1 MFQMVRPSVPPKI
14 PGEILRSVSRSFYL
28 TLAVLPAN
36 VREQVGLAYL
46 LARAADTLADT
57 DLIPRDVRLK
67 HLGLFREWV
76 LNPQSKDTTL
86 NDIKEVLAPLQEH
99 HAERVLLERLEDCRG
114 VLESLSSDDQ
124 RLIRAV
130 VGTLIQGMQND
141 LSAFPGRAAEELTA
155 LKTFTELD
163 QYTYDV
169 AGCVGDYWTRMMCA
183 HRPAFHGWEVE
194 PMVAMGIRF
203 GKALQLTNILRD
215 MPADLRRGRC
225 YIPQE
230 MLNEVALRPV
240 DLLKPDALPQL
251 RPVLTRLLR
260 VALEHLDQGW
270 LYTMAIPRRELRVRL
285 ACIWPILF
293 AVQTLRRVSLS
304 PALLDPTVTVK
315 MTRGEVY
322 RDMALA
328 SGTLGCGTL
337 LTGYYG
343 HLRKSVAC

>member
-1 MFQMVRPSVPPKI
+1 MFQMVRPSDPPKI
-14 PGEILRSVSRSFYL
+14 PREILRSVSRSFYL
-28 TLAVLPAN
+28 TLAILPAN
-36 VREQVGLAYL
+36 IREQVGLAYL

-57 DLIPRDVRLK
+57 ELVPRDVRLK

-76 LNPQSKDTTL
+76 LKPQSKSTTV
-86 NDIKEVLAPLQEH
+86 NDIKEVLARVQEH
-99 HAERVLLERLEDCRG
+99 AAERVLLERLEDFRG

-124 RLIRAV
+124 RLIRTV

-141 LSAFPGRAAEELTA
+141 LSAFPGRTAEEVTA
-155 LKTFTELD
+155 LKTFTDLD

-194 PMVAMGIRF
+194 PMAGMGIRF
-203 GKALQLTNILRD
+203 GKGLQLTNILRD

-230 MLNEVALRPV
+230 MLDRVGLRPA
-240 DLLKPDALPQL
+240 DLLRPEVLPKL
-251 RPVLTRLLR
+251 RPVLTQLLK

-270 LYTMAIPRRELRVRL
+270 LYAMAIPRRELRVRL

-304 PALLDPTVTVK
+304 PALLDPTVILK

-322 RDMALA
+322 RDMVLS
-328 SGTLGCGTL
+328 SGSLGCGTL

-343 HLRKSVAC
+343 RLRKSVAC